1 MGYLNSNQEQTIV
14 VLKVSPTSNRGRI
27 PRISAVLMQP
37 RLRAGTEAYGLILVT
52 LRVFGEFLVTAS
64 EYTFTNPTGG
74 EQATMRATE

>member
-1 MGYLNSNQEQTIV
+1 
-14 VLKVSPTSNRGRI
+14 
-27 PRISAVLMQP
+27 MQP